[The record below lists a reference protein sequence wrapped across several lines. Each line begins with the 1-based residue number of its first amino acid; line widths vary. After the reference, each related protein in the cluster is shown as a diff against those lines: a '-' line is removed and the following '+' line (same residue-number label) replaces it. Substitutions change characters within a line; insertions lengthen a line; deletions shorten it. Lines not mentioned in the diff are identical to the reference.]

1 MEITLKNY
9 EEVKKQL
16 AEFEKRQESLL
27 KAKKKK
33 EELLES
39 NKNFFKDLPRNMG
52 LLEYVTKV
60 EIKIS
65 YKCTTANYQG
75 EESNEMELILPNDLY
90 AYVFNK
96 RRIDEAIEKEFEI
109 FKSEFMEVKVK

>member
-16 AEFEKRQESLL
+16 AEFEKRQESIL
-27 KAKKKK
+27 KAKKKMDK
-33 EELLES
+33 LLES
-39 NKNFFKDLPRNMG
+39 NENFCKDLPSNMG
-52 LLEYVTKV
+52 RLEYVTKV

-65 YKCTTANYQG
+65 YKCATANYQG

-90 AYVFNK
+90 DYVFDK
-96 RRIDEAIEKEFEI
+96 RRIDEAIEKEFA
-109 FKSEFMEVKVK
+109 FLKNEFMEVK